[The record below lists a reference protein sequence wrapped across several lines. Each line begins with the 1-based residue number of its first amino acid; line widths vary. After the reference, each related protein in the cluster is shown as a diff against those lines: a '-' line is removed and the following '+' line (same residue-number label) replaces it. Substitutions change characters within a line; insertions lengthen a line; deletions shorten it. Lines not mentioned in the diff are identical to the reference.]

1 MELGGR
7 QCIFLGDTTKAETR
21 SAGKQ
26 VTEKLRGGWGTS
38 RRWDFRPGGPSSRPG
53 TRASGEAGRRRCRP
67 LRAEDF
73 RPPRPVGRH
82 VRRGERACGD
92 GGRRSGGERTPLRA
106 RDLRGPVYRPLR
118 RPAAAERSSIARG
131 RPRRRTHR
139 ERPPCPSSAGPP
151 LSRGVGTNS
160 FPAVPFREGRELRGS
175 VLTRPR
181 LFPPPPV
188 QPSPALLPA
197 AFAPRACARPS
208 FFWSWTC
215 LLEGCARAPS
225 PCCVLVS
232 PWARAGLRVHGTQS
246 RGPSRG
252 DGGDGESRDR
262 SDGREAP
269 YLP

>member
-1 MELGGR
+1 MSAAQGGG
-7 QCIFLGDTTKAETR
+7 LPA
-21 SAGKQ
+21 
-26 VTEKLRGGWGTS
+26 
-38 RRWDFRPGGPSSRPG
+38 P
-53 TRASGEAGRRRCRP
+53 EAGWEARSTRRAR
-67 LRAEDF
+67 LSAV
-73 RPPRPVGRH
+73 RPPPSAQVSREG
-82 VRRGERACGD
+82 A
-92 GGRRSGGERTPLRA
+92 
-106 RDLRGPVYRPLR
+106 
-118 RPAAAERSSIARG
+118 PAAEPIARG
-131 RPRRRTHR
+131 RPALARRVR
-139 ERPPCPSSAGPP
+139 
-151 LSRGVGTNS
+151 LSREVW
-160 FPAVPFREGRELRGS
+160 
-175 VLTRPR
+175 
-181 LFPPPPV
+181 
-188 QPSPALLPA
+188 PSPALLPA